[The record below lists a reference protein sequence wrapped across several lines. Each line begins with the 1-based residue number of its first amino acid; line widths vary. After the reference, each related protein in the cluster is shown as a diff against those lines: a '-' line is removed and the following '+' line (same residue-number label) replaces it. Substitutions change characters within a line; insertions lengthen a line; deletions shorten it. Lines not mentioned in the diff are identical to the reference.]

1 MPLWAQMSRKVE
13 DSFCSA
19 MYNTEKKEQMK
30 AIRQLGS
37 LAFVLGLFVSIFA
50 GMPWYV
56 MVADD
61 PVVPWWLRIA
71 VFCLLGGILV
81 VLTTLALEQKGNMAP
96 AENSPMVESDHAV
109 LLLNSDEVPD
119 QRIGEVL
126 GLVQGHTV
134 FAIWLG
140 KDLSAIVRLILG
152 GELTEYTEM
161 MGSARSIATRRMTAS
176 AVELGADAVINV
188 RYMTTSVVGSAAE
201 LLVYGTAVKLAN
213 TDG

>member
-1 MPLWAQMSRKVE
+1 
-13 DSFCSA
+13 
-19 MYNTEKKEQMK
+19 MK
-30 AIRQLGS
+30 TLRNIGS
-37 LAFVLGLFVSIFA
+37 LAFVLGLFVVIFA
-50 GMPWYV
+50 GVPWHV

-81 VLTTLALEQKGNMAP
+81 VLVTLALEQKINMKTTDMSSP
-96 AENSPMVESDHAV
+96 TEPDSSILLMNST
-109 LLLNSDEVPD
+109 EVPG
-119 QRIGEVL
+119 RTTREIL

-140 KDLSAIVRLILG
+140 KDLSALVRLVLG

-161 MGSARSIATRRMTAS
+161 MGSARTTAANRMIAQAS
-176 AVELGADAVINV
+176 QMGADAIINV

-201 LLVYGTAVKLAN
+201 LLVYGTAVKLCE
-213 TDG
+213 